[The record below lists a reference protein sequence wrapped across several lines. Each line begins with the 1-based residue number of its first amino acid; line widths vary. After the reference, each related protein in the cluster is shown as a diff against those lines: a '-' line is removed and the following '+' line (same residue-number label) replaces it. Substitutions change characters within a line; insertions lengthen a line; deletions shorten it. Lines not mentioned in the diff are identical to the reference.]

1 MKNGRLLA
9 SGELTPYNRFAFEM
23 ILRSLLADLVALF
36 FPRPCLACRAPLVA
50 GEAHLC
56 TTCRAVLPYTDYHL
70 LLPAD
75 NPLARRFWGKLPVQ
89 QVLSYLRFVRH
100 GRVQQLLH
108 QLKYQGQSQIGSALG
123 QLYGAELAAA
133 GLGQAFDLI
142 VPVPLHRR
150 KLARRG
156 YNQAEAFATGLAA
169 ALRCPSAAHA
179 LRRTEYTTSQT
190 RKGRAER
197 WQNVAT
203 VFEVVEPATVAG
215 RHILLVDDVLTTGAT
230 LEACGTALL
239 AAGARAISIAT
250 IATADLT

>member
-1 MKNGRLLA
+1 
-9 SGELTPYNRFAFEM
+9 M
-23 ILRSLLADLVALF
+23 ILRPLLADLAALF

-56 TTCRAVLPYTDYHL
+56 TSCRAELPYTDYHL
-70 LLPAD
+70 LPPAD

-108 QLKYQGQSQIGSALG
+108 QLKYQGQSQVGTALG
-123 QLYGAELAAA
+123 QLYGAELLAA
-133 GLGQAFDLI
+133 GLGFDLDLDFDLI

-169 ALRCPSAAHA
+169 ALPCPSAAHA
-179 LRRTEYTTSQT
+179 LRRTEHTASQT

-203 VFEVVEPATVAG
+203 VFEVADPVAVAG

-230 LEACGTALL
+230 LEACGAALL

-250 IATADLT
+250 IASADQQ

>member
-1 MKNGRLLA
+1 MPNHQPPKK
-9 SGELTPYNRFAFEM
+9 M
-23 ILRSLLADLVALF
+23 LRPLLADLLALF
-36 FPRPCLACRAPLVA
+36 FPRPCLACREPLVA

-56 TTCRAVLPYTDYHL
+56 TTCRTELPYTDYHL
-70 LLPAD
+70 LPPAH

-89 QVLSYLRFVRH
+89 HALSYLRFQRH

-108 QLKYQGQSQIGSALG
+108 QLKYQGQAGVGRALG

-133 GLGQAFDLI
+133 GLAAEFELI
-142 VPVPLHRR
+142 VPVPLHGR

-169 ALRCPSAAHA
+169 ALPCPSAAHA
-179 LRRTEYTTSQT
+179 LRRTEHTASQT

-203 VFEVVEPATVAG
+203 VFEVADPAAVAG
-215 RHILLVDDVLTTGAT
+215 HHILLVDDVLTTGAT
-230 LEACGTALL
+230 LEACGAALL
-239 AAGARAISIAT
+239 AAGASAISIAT
-250 IATADLT
+250 IAAAE

>member
-1 MKNGRLLA
+1 MLNHQLPKK
-9 SGELTPYNRFAFEM
+9 M
-23 ILRSLLADLVALF
+23 LRPLLADLLALF

-56 TTCRAVLPYTDYHL
+56 TPCRAALPYTDYHL
-70 LLPAD
+70 LPPAR
-75 NPLARRFWGKLPVQ
+75 NPLARRFWGKLPVRHT
-89 QVLSYLRFVRH
+89 LSYLRFQRH

-108 QLKYQGQSQIGSALG
+108 QLKYQGQAGVGRALG

-133 GLGQAFDLI
+133 GLGPEFELI

-169 ALRCPSAAHA
+169 ALPCPSAAHA
-179 LRRTEYTTSQT
+179 LRRTAHTASQT

-203 VFEVVEPATVAG
+203 VFEVADPAAVAG

-230 LEACGTALL
+230 LEACGAALL

-250 IATADLT
+250 IATADSN

>member
-1 MKNGRLLA
+1 MLNHQLPKK
-9 SGELTPYNRFAFEM
+9 M
-23 ILRSLLADLVALF
+23 LRPLLADLLALF
-36 FPRPCLACRAPLVA
+36 FPRPCLACREPLVA

-56 TTCRAVLPYTDYHL
+56 TSCRTELPYTDYHL
-70 LLPAD
+70 LPPER
-75 NPLARRFWGKLPVQ
+75 NPLARRFWGKLPVRHT
-89 QVLSYLRFVRH
+89 LSYLRFQRH

-108 QLKYQGQSQIGSALG
+108 QLKYQGQVGVGHALG

-133 GLGQAFDLI
+133 GLGPEFELI

-169 ALRCPSAAHA
+169 ALPCPSAAHA
-179 LRRTEYTTSQT
+179 LRRTAHTASQT

-203 VFEVVEPATVAG
+203 VFEVADPAAVAG

-230 LEACGTALL
+230 LEACGAALL

-250 IATADLT
+250 IATADSN